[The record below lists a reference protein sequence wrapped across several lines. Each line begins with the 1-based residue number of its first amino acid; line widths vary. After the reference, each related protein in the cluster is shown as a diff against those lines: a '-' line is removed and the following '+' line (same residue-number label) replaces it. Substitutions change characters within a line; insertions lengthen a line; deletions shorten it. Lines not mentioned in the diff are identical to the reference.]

1 MTGIMKKT
9 EVQRLRMFIEQR
21 DSQIEALKRAL
32 AQSQK
37 ELAEAGP
44 FRNCTNA
51 DILEVWKVYRVTPMP
66 KDGKFFFDPITDKT
80 PAQLHNERIEQMIS
94 EDRE

>member
-9 EVQRLRMFIEQR
+9 EVQRLKMIIDQR

-32 AQSQK
+32 
-37 ELAEAGP
+37 
-44 FRNCTNA
+44 TTVTA
-51 DILEVWKVYRVTPMP
+51 DRDALKAKADRSA
-66 KDGKFFFDPITDKT
+66 
-80 PAQLHNERIEQMIS
+80 AQLHNERIEQMIS